1 MSPDI
6 NQPDD
11 AVSEQREPVVQMSA
25 GDVLREHLSKLHGEL
40 RTCDGRVHRFEP
52 DSIHQMRIAT
62 RQLRSALTTFRS
74 LLVRESSEPVRT
86 ELGWLADVLGLAR
99 DAEVERQR
107 LAELAANESADL
119 VMGPVAERLDA
130 HFAVIYRI
138 AHHHVLEALNSERY
152 LKLVEALDILVDDL
166 PLRSA
171 AAEPADEVMP
181 ELVRRDWKRLS
192 RAFAA
197 AEHALPGPRRD
208 LFLHETRKAAKRAR
222 YSAEAVIPVV
232 GRRAEKFARAAKK
245 LQTLLGEHHDSV
257 QLRTVLCEVAT
268 EAHLDGQDS
277 FTYGRLH
284 AIEQAR
290 AEWIEAQL
298 PAAWDRVDARH
309 RWMR

>member
-181 ELVRRDWKRLS
+181 
-192 RAFAA
+192 A

-222 YSAEAVIPVV
+222 HSAEAVIPVV
-232 GRRAEKFARAAKK
+232 GRRAEKFARVAKK

-257 QLRTVLCEVAT
+257 ELRAVLLQVAI

-290 AEWIEAQL
+290 AERIEAQL

>member
-1 MSPDI
+1 MSPDT
-6 NQPDD
+6 NPPD
-11 AVSEQREPVVQMSA
+11 AVTEQLPPVVLMSA
-25 GDVLREHLSKLHGEL
+25 GVHLREHLSKLHGEL
-40 RTCDGRVHRFEP
+40 RACDAQVRRFEP
-52 DSIHQMRIAT
+52 DAVHQMRIAT
-62 RQLRSALTTFRS
+62 RQLRSALATFRS

-86 ELGWLADVLGLAR
+86 ELGWLADLLGLAR

-107 LAELAANESADL
+107 LAELVANESADL

-130 HFAVIYRI
+130 HFAVIYRS
-138 AHHHVLEALNSERY
+138 AHHQVLEALNSERY
-152 LKLVEALDILVDDL
+152 LNLVAALDILVGDL
-166 PLRSA
+166 PLKSA
-171 AAEPADEVMP
+171 AAEPADDVMP

-197 AEHALPGPRRD
+197 AERASPGPRRD
-208 LFLHETRKAAKRAR
+208 LFLHETRKAAKRVR

-232 GRRAEKFARAAKK
+232 GRRAEKFARVAKK

-257 QLRTVLCEVAT
+257 ELRAVLLQVAI

-290 AEWIEAQL
+290 AERIEAQL